1 MNNEN
6 SFETF
11 LYYSDKRLSISV
23 YQTDKDFKF
32 YEQSVSL
39 DENLNNLHLNELNEF
54 LNSNIF
60 TIEKSLK
67 KFIKNITVIIDHKEL
82 LKITLSLKKKIYG
95 NLLSD
100 NLLSSLLK
108 DARNQIKENYN
119 DKTITHMIV
128 DKYLIDGKYF
138 SYLPEKIKC
147 ENVCVDLYFICLS
160 EDFIKKFEQIFS
172 KYQIKIK
179 QIISADYIKD
189 YFKDDEIDI
198 FSMCKKIIQGHNKN
212 EILLVPKKMENNG
225 FFEKFFNFF
234 S

>member
-1 MNNEN
+1 MSNEN
-6 SFETF
+6 NFETF
-11 LYYSDKRLSISV
+11 LYYSNKKLSV
-23 YQTDKDFKF
+23 CVHQRDKDSKF
-32 YEQSVSL
+32 YEKSIIL
-39 DENLNNLHLNELNEF
+39 DDNLNNLNLDKLNEF

-67 KFIKNITVIIDHKEL
+67 RFIKNIILIIDHKEL
-82 LKITLSLKKKIYG
+82 LTIKLSLKKKNYG
-95 NLLSD
+95 DLLSI
-100 NLLSSLLK
+100 NSFASLLK

-119 DKTITHMIV
+119 DKIITHMIV
-128 DKYLIDGKYF
+128 DKYLIDGEYF

-147 ENVCVDLYFICLS
+147 KNVCIDLNFICLS
-160 EDFIKKFEQIFS
+160 EDFIKKFERSLS

-212 EILLVPKKMENNG
+212 EILIVPKKTDNKG

>member
-6 SFETF
+6 NFETF

-23 YQTDKDFKF
+23 QQSDKDSKF
-32 YEQSVSL
+32 YEKNVLL
-39 DENLNNLHLNELNEF
+39 DENLNNSHLVKFNEF
-54 LNSNIF
+54 LDSNVF
-60 TIEKSLK
+60 KIEKSLK
-67 KFIKNITVIIDHKEL
+67 KFIKNITLIIDHKEL
-82 LKITLSLKKKIYG
+82 FKITLSLKKKIYG
-95 NLLSD
+95 NPLNNDS
-100 NLLSSLLK
+100 LSSLLK

-119 DKTITHMIV
+119 DKIITHMIV

-138 SYLPEKIKC
+138 SNLPEKIKC

-179 QIISADYIKD
+179 QILSADYIKD
-189 YFKDDEIDI
+189 CFKDDEIDI

-212 EILLVPKKMENNG
+212 EILLVPKKIKNKG